1 MAPSDFTTQSLETA
15 PSQSLETVQ
24 SIGFGLQR
32 LSRRAALRR
41 LGVGFGAAMAASVL
55 SACGSNAAPPASTTA
70 PPPAAAPTTPPSA
83 AATPKPAAP
92 TGPTPAPA
100 NTAAAAAPAVVKPG
114 GNFVVGLATDPQS
127 MDPAHTGEPQART
140 VRNCVTEALFDLDA
154 SGKLIPRLAE
164 SWEQTDATTY
174 LLHLRQ
180 GIKFQ
185 DGTPFDAAAAKFNF
199 DRMRDPATENVW
211 ASEITQLDAMEV
223 VDTNTVRLKTKQPF
237 APALIPLYDVN
248 GMQLS
253 PTAVQRWGKDIGTHA
268 VGTGPFKFVEYVKDD
283 HVQLERNPDY
293 WQQGQPKIDQLRFR
307 VIPND
312 ATRET
317 ELRSG
322 GAQLVEYL
330 PFQDVERLKGMNDI
344 VVSEKPGFRVDWVEF
359 QSEVEPGNN
368 KLFRQAWNW
377 LIDRDAI
384 QNVVYR
390 GTGAP
395 GWDLLLPGTR
405 FGDTN
410 YKPTQRDVGKAKD
423 LLQQS
428 GVKLPLDMT
437 TYVEQDP
444 VRQREVQ
451 ILQANVADVGIN
463 LKVEVLDVAAWN
475 TRHKAG
481 DFTMSLGWWG
491 YRPDPDQ
498 YLPVNIRTG
507 GSWNWAR
514 YASQAIDDLLQQEQV
529 EQDDAKRIQIFRRI
543 AEIMT
548 EDAVYIPYHYGSNVK
563 GISPK
568 VQGFEHR
575 VDGLV
580 RFTSLAL
587 QS

>member
-1 MAPSDFTTQSLETA
+1 MH
-15 PSQSLETVQ
+15 SQR
-24 SIGFGLQR
+24 F
-32 LSRRAALRR
+32 SRRAALRHVVFG
-41 LGVGFGAAMAASVL
+41 LGATAAVGVL
-55 SACGSNAAPPASTTA
+55 AACGSNAAPPAPTTV
-70 PPPAAAPTTPPSA
+70 PAAAPKPPATA
-83 AATPKPAAP
+83 ASTQAPAAAAP
-92 TGPTPAPA
+92 TSAPAPA
-100 NTAAAAAPAVVKPG
+100 PTTAAAAVKPG
-114 GNFVVGLATDPQS
+114 GSFVVALALDPQS
-127 MDPAHTGEPQART
+127 MDPAHTGEPQARS

-164 SWEQTDATTY
+164 SWEQTDPTTY
-174 LLHLRQ
+174 MLHLRK
-180 GIKFQ
+180 GVKFH
-185 DGTPFDAAAAKFNF
+185 DGTAFDAAAAKFNF

-211 ASEITQLDAMEV
+211 ASEITQLDSMEV
-223 VDTNTVRLKTKQPF
+223 VDPNTVRVKTKQPF

-253 PTAVQRWGKDIGTHA
+253 PAAVQRWGKDIGTHA

-307 VIPND
+307 VVPSD

-322 GAQLVEYL
+322 GAHLVEYL
-330 PFQDVERLKGMNDI
+330 PFQDVERLKAMNDI

-359 QSEVEPGNN
+359 QAEVEPGNN

-405 FGDTN
+405 FGDPT
-410 YKPTQRDVGKAKD
+410 YKPTHVDLAKAKD

-428 GVKLPLDMT
+428 GVKLPIDLT
-437 TYVEQDP
+437 TYIEQDP

-451 ILQANVADVGIN
+451 ILQANVADAGIN
-463 LKVEVLDVAAWN
+463 LKVEVLDTAAWN

-481 DFTMSLGWWG
+481 DFTLSLGWWG

-514 YASQAIDDLLQQEQV
+514 YSSPQIDDLLQQEEIQT
-529 EQDDAKRIQIFRRI
+529 DDAKRIQNFRQI

-548 EDAVYIPYHYGSNVK
+548 DDAVYIPYHYGSNIK
-563 GISPK
+563 GLTSK

-580 RFTSLAL
+580 RFTNISLQA
-587 QS
+587 